1 MDKKPTYE
9 ESEQKFSELMK
20 ESIDRR
26 WAEEQKK
33 KLEVQLQQAQKL
45 ESLWVLA
52 NGMAHDFNNF
62 LTVIMGNIDLAKDDL
77 QRGSETY
84 NILTEA
90 EKGCM
95 RAKNLTQRFRPFSED
110 VVLRKEVN
118 SLAGLIND
126 STNPALLKSNVKSKF
141 FIPDDLWLVEFDEE
155 QLKQAI
161 SNLILNAREAMPEGG
176 IIRVSAKNFS
186 IEAEHEE
193 SGVPLKEGR
202 YVKVCIQDKGAGIP
216 EEHLPKIFDPYFS
229 TKEIG
234 PQQGMGLGLTVSYC
248 IIKKH
253 NGYIFVDSKEGFG
266 TTVCIY
272 IPASEEEIMCKGGP

>member
-9 ESEQKFSELMK
+9 ELEQKFSELMK

-176 IIRVSAKNFS
+176 II
-186 IEAEHEE
+186 
-193 SGVPLKEGR
+193 
-202 YVKVCIQDKGAGIP
+202 
-216 EEHLPKIFDPYFS
+216 
-229 TKEIG
+229 
-234 PQQGMGLGLTVSYC
+234 
-248 IIKKH
+248 
-253 NGYIFVDSKEGFG
+253 
-266 TTVCIY
+266 
-272 IPASEEEIMCKGGP
+272 